1 MRVLILRKLFIFV
14 PMAKLTDKYWGFF
27 RRFKP
32 AYHLFNLSK
41 GSKLNRNRRLYKQY
55 GIKKSVFAPISSAD
69 FEHLPDARPWSDTTN
84 DLSQMEGWV
93 DLSPAIREAL
103 EATWI
108 KGGYA
113 ILKSHFSEDFVD
125 EVNAEVDALMSDGAI
140 DFNYSGKKIMF
151 AYKEGKRLGQIADDP
166 EIMKALNFLA
176 GKKMVPFQSINFTKS
191 SEQRTHS
198 DSIHMTSYPLGH
210 LTAAWVALED
220 IGPDQGPLKYYPG
233 SHKFPY
239 VLNKSFDHGGS
250 KYLLGEDAYLHYE
263 EHIQKLLKEKQ
274 PEPAIFNPKK
284 GDVFIWHA
292 NLLHGAVKMNQPELT
307 RKSMVVHYFS
317 PEVICYHE
325 LTQRPALIDYKE
337 A

>member
-1 MRVLILRKLFIFV
+1 
-14 PMAKLTDKYWGFF
+14 MAKLTDKYWGFF

-55 GIKKSVFAPISSAD
+55 GIKKSVYAPISSAD
-69 FEHLPDARPWSDTTN
+69 FKHLPDERPWSDTAN
-84 DLSQMEGWV
+84 DLTKMEGWM
-93 DLSPAIREAL
+93 DLSPAIRASL

-108 KGGYA
+108 NGGYA
-113 ILKSHFSEDFVD
+113 ILKSHFSDDFVD
-125 EVNAEVDALMSDGAI
+125 EVNAEVDTLMSNGAI

-151 AYKEGKRLGQIADDP
+151 AYKEGERLGQIADDP
-166 EIMKALNFLA
+166 EIMNALNFLA

-198 DSIHMTSYPLGH
+198 DSIHMTSYPLGY
-210 LTAAWVALED
+210 LTAAWIALED

-233 SHKFPY
+233 SHKYPY
-239 VLNKSFDHGGS
+239 VLNSNFDHGGS

-263 EHIQKLLKEKQ
+263 DHIQKLLKEKQ

-337 A
+337 E